1 MDRDRQEVS
10 RRTRIAEMQLAL
22 QAAIQTLDDLD
33 ARVAERTNTEPAISE
48 PINRLVNQ
56 IALGMTKAG
65 SRAEIN

>member
-1 MDRDRQEVS
+1 
-10 RRTRIAEMQLAL
+10 MQLAL

-33 ARVAERTNTEPAISE
+33 ARIAERSNTEPATSE
-48 PINRLVNQ
+48 PINRLVDQ